1 MATMRFVQAAV
12 LLLGAVVYVSP
23 FFPVS
28 AEFPDLLFWIIV
40 GYNVLL
46 VVVTLLAIVDSVVKV
61 RAGRLSELAQ
71 GVFIVKLAAI
81 PFFLINFAAMVL
93 LTLGGTALVFVR
105 GIGLAV
111 LAAVA
116 FATVLTYLTMIS
128 TSVYGWATVAL
139 LRRQRRIGTA
149 FAVIYSILLCVFV
162 ADTVVGIVLFV
173 LVRRGRVVEAPVGD
187 VPLPSIEGSPT

>member
-28 AEFPDLLFWIIV
+28 AEFPDLLFWIIF

-173 LVRRGRVVEAPVGD
+173 LVRRGRTVEAPIGD
-187 VPLPSIEGSPT
+187 VQVPSIEGSPT